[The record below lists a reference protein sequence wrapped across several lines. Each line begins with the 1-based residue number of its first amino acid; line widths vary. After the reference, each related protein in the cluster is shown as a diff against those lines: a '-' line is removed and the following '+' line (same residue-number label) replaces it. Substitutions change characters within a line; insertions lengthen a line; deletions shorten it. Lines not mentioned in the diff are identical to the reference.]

1 MQYIEQE
8 HNMKQIQTLIGGLI
22 VGGTALAM
30 ASTLL
35 AQTPEQLTAKVVR
48 IKGAARFTTGNNVWQ
63 PLKVGAIIKPG
74 TVVQTG
80 MDGGSYVDLVLG
92 AGNGEEPSPVVYSSE
107 APATSD
113 TSAPPPTTYETKATQ
128 SVIRLTENTLLGIDK
143 LTTLQTGADEV
154 SDTELDLKAGRILGN
169 VKKVSAASK
178 FEIKLPNGVAGI
190 RGTCFDI
197 SASGLVRC
205 IIGSV
210 VYTFVGSDGSVT
222 TKEVNG
228 GMECDSHNGAI
239 TPISSEMLKRL
250 FALFNNM
257 HPPHAGGG
265 GPGPLHEPPP
275 FQNISHHHGQ

>member
-1 MQYIEQE
+1 
-8 HNMKQIQTLIGGLI
+8 MKKIRTLFSGLI
-22 VGGTALAM
+22 IGGTALAM
-30 ASTLL
+30 ASTLS

-48 IKGAARFTTGNNVWQ
+48 IQGAARFTTGNNVWQ
-63 PLKVGAIIKPG
+63 PLKVGAIIKSG

-92 AGNGEEPSPVVYSSE
+92 PSNEDTTSPVVYSGGSGG
-107 APATSD
+107 PASGD
-113 TSAPPPTTYETKATQ
+113 SSAPPPTYESKATQ
-128 SVIRLTENTLLGIDK
+128 SVIRLTESTLLGIDK
-143 LTTLQTGADEV
+143 LTSLQTGADEV

-210 VYTFVGSDGSVT
+210 VYAFVGSDGSVT
-222 TKEVNG
+222 TKVVGG
-228 GMECDSHNGAI
+228 GMECDSHNGI
-239 TPISSEMLKRL
+239 VSPISPDVLKRL
-250 FALFNNM
+250 GIIIGDM
-257 HPPHAGGG
+257 RPPHGGG
-265 GPGPLHEPPP
+265 GFGGGFGQPHEPPP
-275 FQNISHHHGQ
+275 FQNISDHHGH